1 MIISD
6 LRAEKKLVEYELK
19 NMVDNRFATNRDD
32 EFQKEIVSLRQSLA
46 QISSENESVVSQ
58 VDLLQKQ
65 LLDNC
70 GISKV
75 LLQYYSLRQK
85 MESKDSRPKQ
95 WNYNIN

>member
-46 QISSENESVVSQ
+46 QISSENESMVFQ

-85 MESKDSRPKQ
+85 MKSKYSRPKQ